1 MKLKIKEIT
10 VFAVLSALMCACDY
24 AMDALPNV
32 HLIGVFIVSTTI
44 IFRAKALWIIYGYV
58 FLLGIISGFALWWIP
73 YLYVWLI
80 LWCMVMLLPKN
91 MSPKILPIVY
101 MIISA
106 LHGYLFGIL
115 VAPSQALLF
124 GYDFN
129 QTIAWII
136 AGLPFDLIHGT
147 SNFICGILIYP
158 MIKVLKRAIK
168 Q

>member
-10 VFAVLSALMCACDY
+10 VFAVLSALMCASDY
-24 AMDALPNV
+24 VMDALPNV
-32 HLIGVFIVSTTI
+32 HIIGVFIVSTTI

-58 FLLGIISGFALWWIP
+58 FLLGIISGFAIWWIP

-80 LWCMVMLLPKN
+80 LWCAVMLLPKN
-91 MSPKILPIVY
+91 MSPKISPIIY
-101 MIISA
+101 MVISA

-115 VAPSQALLF
+115 IAPSQALLF